1 MENKIK
7 RSRPK
12 IPETLPKKVANIEEV
27 KGPVL
32 SPWIIKE
39 GHQCYNKLFVIL
51 IEAAGGDISPYMKHL
66 RR

>member
-1 MENKIK
+1 MGNKNK
-7 RSRPK
+7 RARPK
-12 IPETLPKKVANIEEV
+12 IPETLPKKIANVEKV

-39 GHQCYNKLFVIL
+39 GHQSYNKLFVLL
-51 IEAAGGDISPYMKHL
+51 IEAAGGDIGLYMKHI